1 MPPAEAAQASEGHV
15 PEARAQERIHRLFR
29 ERIAVEVPSVD
40 TDLFASGLVDSL
52 AFVELLV
59 AIEEELG
66 TRIALDELDLED
78 LRTIARIAR
87 LVSSQNGVH
96 GSLG

>member
-1 MPPAEAAQASEGHV
+1 VTSQAE
-15 PEARAQERIHRLFR
+15 AQERIHRIFR
-29 ERIAVEVPSVD
+29 ERVAVEVPSAD

-59 AIEEELG
+59 GIEEELG

-78 LRTIARIAR
+78 LRSISKIAR
-87 LVSSQNGVH
+87 LVTSRNGD
-96 GSLG
+96 GRGGP

>member
-1 MPPAEAAQASEGHV
+1 MPPDDPAPRAAHLPQAE
-15 PEARAQERIHRLFR
+15 AQERIHRIFR
-29 ERIAVEVPSVD
+29 ERIAVEVPSAD

-59 AIEEELG
+59 GIEEELG

-78 LRTIARIAR
+78 LRSIAKIAR
-87 LVSSQNGVH
+87 LVSRNGA
-96 GSLG
+96 GP

>member
-1 MPPAEAAQASEGHV
+1 MRPGDPAPRGTHV
-15 PEARAQERIHRLFR
+15 PQSEARERIHRIFR
-29 ERIAVEVPSVD
+29 ERIAVEVPSSD

-59 AIEEELG
+59 GIEEELG

-78 LRTIARIAR
+78 VRSITRIAR
-87 LVSSQNGVH
+87 LVSRNGT
-96 GSLG
+96 GP